1 MADLM
6 NDFLCLFT
14 RPFSAN
20 ETHDVD
26 RFDEDYYLRLPT
38 ENPEYE
44 SKFNNVFLKLSTV
57 RNV

>member
-1 MADLM
+1 MK
-6 NDFLCLFT
+6 DFLCLFT